1 MDKST
6 HNIRRANWLNIVTQC
21 QNRPNGITAKQWLE
35 DNDISEKSY
44 YYWLRK
50 FRKEI
55 SEHMQG
61 PAITEVSEVAFAEI
75 TMPTTNDFS
84 GHTTKSVGANEPVAI
99 IRCNGLIIELSN
111 DISDMLLSRIL
122 QEVSHA

>member
-6 HNIRRANWLNIVTQC
+6 HNIRRANWLNIITQC
-21 QNRPNGITAKQWLE
+21 QNRPNGITAKQWLQ

-55 SEHMQG
+55 SEHIQV
-61 PAITEVSEVAFAEI
+61 PAITEVSEVSFAEI
-75 TMPTTNDFS
+75 TVPAKNEFS
-84 GHTTKSVGANEPVAI
+84 EHTTKSVGTKETVAI
-99 IRCNGLIIELSN
+99 IRCNGLTIEMSN

-122 QEVSHA
+122 QEVSRA